1 MGGGLHEQRCR
12 GLKSR
17 CLVLFEAGTSCIRG
31 HRGRRAAP
39 CCVLVVMVLDLV
51 GSAA

>member
-17 CLVLFEAGTSCIRG
+17 RIVLHEAGTSCIRG

-39 CCVLVVMVLDLV
+39 CRVLVVMVLDLV